1 MIFSVGLVRRALLL
15 FCAVSLAGCL
25 PSGQSPLEEENEPHF
40 LAGKTRVNAMDYAGA
55 VEAFEKALEV
65 NPHSASAH
73 LELGW
78 LYDQKESD
86 PAAAIYHYER
96 YLGQRPDAPNAEMV
110 RTRILACKQEL
121 ARTVSLGPVTQ
132 GLQRE
137 FEQLAEE
144 NKRLR
149 EEVQQWHAYQAA
161 HPPPTTNSSGV
172 AQAARRPELL
182 ATARPQPQ
190 ASLTG
195 SNLQATPPTR
205 ATGGPTAARTHTV
218 RAGETPAAVARKY
231 GVRLEALLAANPK
244 LNPRRLQ
251 VGQALIIPPP

>member
-1 MIFSVGLVRRALLL
+1 MKFTVGIGHVLALL
-15 FCAVSLAGCL
+15 CAVLLAGCL
-25 PSGQSPLEEENEPHF
+25 PSSQSQLEEENEPHY
-40 LAGKTRVNAMDYAGA
+40 LTGKSRVSAMDYKGA

-86 PAAAIYHYER
+86 PAAAIYHYSH
-96 YLGQRPDAPNAEMV
+96 YLRQRPDAPNGETV

-149 EEVQQWHAYQAA
+149 EEVLKLQAYQSGR
-161 HPPPTTNSSGV
+161 PPVSTNPPAPTTRPPELQPAARSQAQSYTGGANLTAATSV
-172 AQAARRPELL
+172 RTQAA
-182 ATARPQPQ
+182 A
-190 ASLTG
+190 
-195 SNLQATPPTR
+195 
-205 ATGGPTAARTHTV
+205 ATGRTHTV

-231 GVRLEALLAANPK
+231 GVRVDALLAANPN
-244 LNPRRLQ
+244 LDPRRLR
-251 VGQALIIPPP
+251 VGQTLNIPSL